1 MSEKANSKGKRVIRD
16 EGTSEDKIE
25 QASYISEKNSQ
36 EMNINTGENIEKKNN
51 RIKKR
56 KRKTKPGSFKFYSI
70 NSMNKL
76 EQKKKRINTYN
87 KIIR

>member
-16 EGTSEDKIE
+16 EGTSEDKI
-25 QASYISEKNSQ
+25 AYISEKNSQ